1 MIVELARYGNRRKE
15 AYSACLKDVV
25 DFSIPSNSSLCKCSF
40 VNGRVYW
47 IAEFLHRDVAQ
58 EAKAEEN

>member
-1 MIVELARYGNRRKE
+1 MARYGNRRKE
-15 AYSACLKDVV
+15 AYSTCLNDVV
-25 DFSIPSNSSLCKCSF
+25 GCSIPSNSSLGMCSF